1 MVFMANVD
9 NVDNNDD
16 DHDGVGNGNG
26 SMKTQLPT
34 DINMLLHVST
44 LCSLYFEVLDRLVA
58 AILNRKSLLC
68 NICNLIYAFLLDIYA
83 LLHHNTA
90 LHRFHMSHNI
100 QKNCLFCDNTQY
112 NKNRKNENSFREKG
126 LIFEKDN

>member
-1 MVFMANVD
+1 MMVFMANVD

-44 LCSLYFEVLDRLVA
+44 LCS
-58 AILNRKSLLC
+58 
-68 NICNLIYAFLLDIYA
+68 
-83 LLHHNTA
+83 
-90 LHRFHMSHNI
+90 
-100 QKNCLFCDNTQY
+100 
-112 NKNRKNENSFREKG
+112 
-126 LIFEKDN
+126 